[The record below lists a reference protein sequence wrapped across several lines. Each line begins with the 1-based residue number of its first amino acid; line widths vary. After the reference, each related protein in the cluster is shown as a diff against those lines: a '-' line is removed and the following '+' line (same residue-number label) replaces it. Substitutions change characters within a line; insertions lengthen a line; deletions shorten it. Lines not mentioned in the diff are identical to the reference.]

1 MAKKGIGTLE
11 AVGVGILSLATLGV
25 VFGGNTAEEET
36 PPDIDAQPVIEEQ
49 AENNT
54 QTTEPLTIRVPKSS
68 AVLENLAYEEVV
80 LLFKDAGFTNVE
92 AVGEDVAYSADVKDG
107 SIISVSVNKKSA
119 FNADTEFEPDAPV
132 LIRYRVVA
140 PKPEPESEPKPVP
153 KSALEPTSESKPS
166 SGQESEAVSEPD
178 SVSGQNSE
186 SASQAAPTPKQES
199 EVASAPAPAAPAQN
213 SNSASDTASNSA
225 SSSAP
230 SQSSGGNQWSGTA
243 IETPSGSTVMCW
255 IPTNG
260 GTKYHTS
267 PNCSNMKG
275 PIEVTVNE
283 AQTMGF
289 TACKRCH

>member
-36 PPDIDAQPVIEEQ
+36 PPDIAAQPVIEEQ

-68 AVLENLAYEEVV
+68 ALLENLAYEEVV
-80 LLFKDAGFTNVE
+80 LLFEDAGFTNVE

-107 SIISVSVNKKSA
+107 SIIAVSVNKKSA
-119 FNADTEFEPDAPV
+119 FNADAEFEPDVPV

-140 PKPEPESEPKPVP
+140 PEPEPAPEPVP
-153 KSALEPTSESKPS
+153 EPTSESKPA
-166 SGQESEAVSEPD
+166 SGQESEAASAPD

-186 SASQAAPTPKQES
+186 SASQSAPAPKQES
-199 EVASAPAPAAPAQN
+199 EAASAPTPEAPAQN

-225 SSSAP
+225 SSSASSSAP
-230 SQSSGGNQWSGTA
+230 SQSSGGNQWSGAA

-275 PIEVTVNE
+275 PIEITVNE